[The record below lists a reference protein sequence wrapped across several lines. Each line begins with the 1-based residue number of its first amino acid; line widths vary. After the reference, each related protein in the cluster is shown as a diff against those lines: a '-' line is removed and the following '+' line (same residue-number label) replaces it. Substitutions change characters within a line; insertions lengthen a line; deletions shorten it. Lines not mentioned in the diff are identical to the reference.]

1 VVGYQFDNNPGG
13 VQEEDSPLLEEE
25 KESDDVI
32 MMTVCCPFQKFIQK
46 QIERGS
52 VNLLLEGRGRGGGLN
67 KPIRRRQ
74 KWSRGSM
81 NLLEGDGRGG

>member
-1 VVGYQFDNNPGG
+1 MSFLLRHDCPGCSGVVGYQFDNNPGG

-74 KWSRGSM
+74 K
-81 NLLEGDGRGG
+81 